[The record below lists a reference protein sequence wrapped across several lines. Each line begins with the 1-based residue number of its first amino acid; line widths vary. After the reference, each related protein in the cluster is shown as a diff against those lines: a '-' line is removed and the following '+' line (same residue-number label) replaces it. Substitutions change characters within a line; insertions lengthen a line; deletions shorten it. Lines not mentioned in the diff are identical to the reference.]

1 MCTGIG
7 AVVVLRNVL
16 RNILTEEFLLS
27 SKTEVA
33 KACVLFAES
42 FNNHLQ
48 DPTTNDIKFAEW
60 LMQTFLKPIGDSQK
74 ARNCGQSFIKLGVLV
89 SI

>member
-7 AVVVLRNVL
+7 AVQRNVL
-16 RNILTEEFLLS
+16 KNVSTEEFLLS

-60 LMQTFLKPIGDSQK
+60 LMQTFLKRTGDSPK
-74 ARNCGQSFIKLGVLV
+74 SKEL
-89 SI
+89 